1 MRSHS
6 TSTYG
11 KRTRVDRT
19 FAAKR
24 LLVYRRNLYYNITR
38 NTCKSFD
45 FMQFGLKILKQYDI
59 AFSVITMYIYVSND
73 LMFNTLY
80 DVLYTRMRHVRVRM

>member
-1 MRSHS
+1 
-6 TSTYG
+6 
-11 KRTRVDRT
+11 
-19 FAAKR
+19 
-24 LLVYRRNLYYNITR
+24 
-38 NTCKSFD
+38 
-45 FMQFGLKILKQYDI
+45 MQFGLKILKQYDI